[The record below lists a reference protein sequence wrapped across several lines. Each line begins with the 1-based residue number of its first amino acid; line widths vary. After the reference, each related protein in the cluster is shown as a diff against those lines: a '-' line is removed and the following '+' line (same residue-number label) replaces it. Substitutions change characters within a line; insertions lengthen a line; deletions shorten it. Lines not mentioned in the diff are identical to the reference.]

1 MTLDQFLVKWNGRYV
16 DFDGAYGYQCVD
28 LMRQYIKEVFGVNPY
43 VALPPAPNAKTIYN
57 TYNSPTPYQKIK
69 NTPTGIP
76 KAGDIIFWG
85 YYPGVT
91 GWAGHVA
98 ICVGDGA
105 SVNNFI
111 SFDQNWPS
119 RTACH
124 RQLHNYR
131 GVMGWLRRI

>member
-1 MTLDQFLVKWNGRYV
+1 MTFQQFLDRYNGAYI
-16 DFDGAYGYQCVD
+16 DYDGAYGYQCVD
-28 LMRQYIKEVFGVNPY
+28 LMRQYIKDVFGVNPY
-43 VALPPAPNAKTIYN
+43 IALPPNSSAKQIYKAY
-57 TYNSPTPYQKIK
+57 TFSTPYKKIA
-69 NTPTGIP
+69 NTPTAIP
-76 KAGDIIFWG
+76 KNGDIIFWG

-98 ICVGDGA
+98 IVVGDGA

-124 RQLHNYR
+124 RQLHNYK
-131 GVMGWLRRI
+131 GVMGWLRKV